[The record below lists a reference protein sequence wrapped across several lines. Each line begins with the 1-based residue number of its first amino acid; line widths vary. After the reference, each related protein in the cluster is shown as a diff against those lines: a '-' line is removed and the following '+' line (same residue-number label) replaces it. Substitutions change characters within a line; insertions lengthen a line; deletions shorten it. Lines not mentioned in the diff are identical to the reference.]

1 MSPVIQMCMTSVIR
15 NRWLRS
21 IWMLNT
27 MLARKMISAERYWP
41 AYRHCAMRFRSC
53 IEYYRLLTFVH
64 ERDGNVCQV
73 CDKRKRRMEMHHRK
87 TVILHPHLALDKDN
101 VVLLCGDTT
110 LSLSSAKCGCRIT
123 VFLW

>member
-53 IEYYRLLTFVH
+53 IEYFRLLTFVH

-73 CDKRKRRMEMHHRK
+73 CGNCHGVESCRERALGDFYFQ
-87 TVILHPHLALDKDN
+87 ILTRFGN
-101 VVLLCGDTT
+101 V
-110 LSLSSAKCGCRIT
+110 A
-123 VFLW
+123 